1 MDTLLTLLAALLA
14 LFQGYGPVVI
24 GWLFNLAYMVTAV
37 VTVFWM
43 LRYLDKRLGVNFRER
58 VLPILEKEPMA
69 LALYRAA
76 WILGACVLAGLM
88 LGAGGG
94 A

>member
-1 MDTLLTLLAALLA
+1 METLMMLFIA
-14 LFQGYGPVVI
+14 LFNLFAGYGPVII
-24 GWLFNLAYMVTAV
+24 GWLFNLLYMVTAA

-43 LRYLDKRLGVNFRER
+43 LRYLDKRLGVNFRET
-58 VLPILEKEPMA
+58 VLPILNREPMA
-69 LALYRAA
+69 LAVYRAA
-76 WILGACVLAGLM
+76 WIIGVCFLAGLM